1 MLIAIFPVA
10 GEVLPELVG
19 SANWRRSPM
28 VPGIPL
34 LLPTTFDDPRVRAVF
49 STRMGG
55 VSEAPFD
62 ALNLSAREDDRGA
75 VAENLL
81 RFCRAAEFRRCPPAV
96 QRQVHGTTV
105 SWVGGDDGPGAGELR
120 ERDGDGLVTRQPGQA
135 LAVQVADCVPV
146 LLWDPAGEVV
156 AAVHAGWRGTA
167 AAIVRVALESMI
179 RRVGTDPR
187 QVRVALGP
195 AIGGCCYR
203 VGPEVVE
210 ALERVAPAEVVLTD
224 EGERRV
230 DLRAV
235 NRWLLQAAGVAAG
248 SIEDVGGC
256 TCCDPTL
263 FSYRRDGP
271 RTGRLMGAIE
281 LR

>member
-1 MLIAIFPVA
+1 MA
-10 GEVLPELVG
+10 
-19 SANWRRSPM
+19 
-28 VPGIPL
+28 PGIPL
-34 LLPTTFDDPRVRAVF
+34 LRPTTFEDPRVRAVF
-49 STRMGG
+49 STRVGG

-62 ALNLSAREDDRGA
+62 ALNLSSREDDRGA

-96 QRQVHGTTV
+96 QRQVHGSAV
-105 SWVGGDDGPGAGELR
+105 AWVGGDDGPEAGELR
-120 ERDGDGLVTRQPGQA
+120 ERDGDGLITRQPGQA

-146 LLWDPAGEVV
+146 LLWDPGHGVV

-179 RRVGTDPR
+179 RRARTNPR
-187 QVRVALGP
+187 DLRVALGP
-195 AIGGCCYR
+195 SIGGCCYR

-210 ALERVAPAEVVLTD
+210 ALKRIAPAEVVLAD

-235 NRWLLQAAGVAAG
+235 NRWLLRSEGVLEE

-256 TCCDPTL
+256 TCCDATL

>member
-1 MLIAIFPVA
+1 MA
-10 GEVLPELVG
+10 
-19 SANWRRSPM
+19 
-28 VPGIPL
+28 PGTPL
-34 LLPTTFDDPRVRAVF
+34 LRPASFDDPRVRAIF
-49 STRMGG
+49 STRVGG

-62 ALNLSAREDDRGA
+62 SLNLSAFDDDRGA

-81 RFCRAAEFRRCPPAV
+81 RFCRAAGFRRCPPAV
-96 QRQVHGTTV
+96 QRQVHGATV
-105 SWVGGDDGPGAGELR
+105 AWVGGDDGPEAGELR
-120 ERDGDGLVTRQPGQA
+120 ERDGDGLITRQPGQA

-146 LLWDPAGEVV
+146 LLWDPEHGVV

-179 RRVGTDPR
+179 RRAGTNPPD
-187 QVRVALGP
+187 VRVALGP
-195 AIGGCCYR
+195 SIGGCCYR

-210 ALERVAPAEVVLTD
+210 ALERVAPAEVVLAD
-224 EGERRV
+224 EGDRRV

-235 NRWLLQAAGVAAG
+235 NRWLLRSVGVLEE
-248 SIEDVGGC
+248 SIEDVSGC
-256 TCCDPTL
+256 TCCDATL

>member
-1 MLIAIFPVA
+1 
-10 GEVLPELVG
+10 
-19 SANWRRSPM
+19 
-28 VPGIPL
+28 
-34 LLPTTFDDPRVRAVF
+34 
-49 STRMGG
+49 
-55 VSEAPFD
+55 
-62 ALNLSAREDDRGA
+62 
-75 VAENLL
+75 
-81 RFCRAAEFRRCPPAV
+81 
-96 QRQVHGTTV
+96 
-105 SWVGGDDGPGAGELR
+105 
-120 ERDGDGLVTRQPGQA
+120 GDGLITRQPGQA

-146 LLWDPAGEVV
+146 LLWDPGHGVV

-179 RRVGTDPR
+179 RRARTNPR
-187 QVRVALGP
+187 DLRVALGP
-195 AIGGCCYR
+195 SIGGCCYR

-210 ALERVAPAEVVLTD
+210 ALKRIAPAEVVLAD

-235 NRWLLQAAGVAAG
+235 NRWLLRSEGVLEE

-256 TCCDPTL
+256 TCCDATL